1 MLSLLFSSEH
11 IISYQYSPSILVQN
25 TNLDVHPWMKHLC
38 LETKTSSI
46 FPFPLKNLEETLYR
60 QHNMNLLISKLVYI
74 SQKIM
79 NLLEKVSK
87 YYVRK
92 EVNEETRVL
101 QSCFDHTQLIVYSR
115 NFVTHLF
122 NL

>member
-1 MLSLLFSSEH
+1 
-11 IISYQYSPSILVQN
+11 
-25 TNLDVHPWMKHLC
+25 
-38 LETKTSSI
+38 
-46 FPFPLKNLEETLYR
+46 
-60 QHNMNLLISKLVYI
+60 MNLLISKLVYI